1 MCVGAITV
9 FNVKVCARLYWHGEK
24 LNLFIWNTNLK
35 SKAGSDCCFSP
46 HQRARTA
53 GRRAARHPPRLLPSS
68 RERWPTSRDPSTFLL
83 PKEEYLVPYLF
94 LPSWDL
100 DSFTLYLCLDHCED
114 TAGWNIKTH
123 SAGLESWGSRSQT
136 RIRVYGASRVRAAPE
151 PVVAVSCVAN
161 SYHGP
166 SKHGLLGSLTPPLS
180 V

>member
-1 MCVGAITV
+1 MFPASQAHHVNGLDIM
-9 FNVKVCARLYWHGEK
+9 VKRCLW
-24 LNLFIWNTNLK
+24 
-35 SKAGSDCCFSP
+35 
-46 HQRARTA
+46 
-53 GRRAARHPPRLLPSS
+53 
-68 RERWPTSRDPSTFLL
+68 
-83 PKEEYLVPYLF
+83 EEYLVPYLF

-100 DSFTLYLCLDHCED
+100 DSFTLYLSLDHCED
-114 TAGWNIKTH
+114 TAWWNIKTH